1 MPKTPSPDEAAYLRL
16 VASVA
21 RALGPKFKTFKSGTA
36 IRSSRADGHDVVLL
50 QRIWDHQPD
59 VEVDLI
65 VGRAFSSVAAVHKK
79 LGVAGTICQIQ
90 QSGANLSQL
99 LQRTESTRWR
109 FTGEPPEEVITTIAQ
124 SVREL
129 GSPFFER
136 FGDLQ
141 NCRDAVATSDA
152 WCSGGHVR
160 WANVL
165 AMDLALNDYAHFRQ
179 WSKSL
184 QPLVREQANSLAK
197 AFAGEA

>member
-1 MPKTPSPDEAAYLRL
+1 MPKTPSSDEAAYLRL

-21 RALGPKFKTFKSGTA
+21 KALGAKFKTFKAGTA

-99 LQRTESTRWR
+99 LQRAEPTRWR
-109 FTGEPPEEVITTIAQ
+109 FTGEPPEEVVTTIAH

-129 GSPFFER
+129 GLPFFEN
-136 FGDLQ
+136 FSDLQ
-141 NCRDAVATSDA
+141 KSRDAVATSDA

-165 AMDLALNDYAHFRQ
+165 AMDLALDDYAHFRQ
-179 WSKSL
+179 WSKPL
-184 QPLVREQANSLAK
+184 QPLVREQANSLAQ